1 MTDISQQHGAFSWC
15 ELMTTDTTAAIEFY
29 SQLFGWKVE
38 ARPMLGMTYNMLS
51 VGNSAS
57 GGLRQQA
64 VGGLMSMPP
73 NIPST
78 VPPRWGVYVTVD
90 DVDAAA
96 KLVEELGGKVMQPP
110 IDIDE
115 SMRFSL
121 IQDPQGAMLS
131 IISYR
136 NTAA

>member
-1 MTDISQQHGAFSWC
+1 MTDISRQHGAFSWC
-15 ELMTTDTTAAIEFY
+15 ELMTTDPTAATEFY
-29 SQLFGWKVE
+29 SRLFGWKIE
-38 ARPMLGMTYNMLS
+38 ERPMPGMTYKMLS
-51 VGNSAS
+51 VGD
-57 GGLRQQA
+57 QQ
-64 VGGLMSMPP
+64 VGGLMQMPP

-115 SMRFSL
+115 SMRFAL
-121 IQDPQGAMLS
+121 IQDPQGALLS

-136 NTAA
+136 NTAG